1 MCLKQFKD
9 PCLLNFHS
17 INAIVK
23 FRRSWIA
30 FEEIFALLKRYE
42 WVLCIEHIDLIKIKE
57 ALLKVFNFN
66 LECLH
71 IGKGVAKM
79 SYLFCWEDTLL
90 RQCSHRTNIIKKTMR
105 VTNNRKRRNRRF
117 EFTASLTVRFFFITT
132 LFQLLC
138 FTFGL
143 HNIRI
148 ECVLNMH
155 QFNRRIEFN
164 VWPFTFWNITFCS
177 AAVRRFILSDSIFW
191 WSHDDVHP

>member
-1 MCLKQFKD
+1 MTRKANFEFRFCLLEKWSTGMCLKQFKD

-57 ALLKVFNFN
+57 ALLMVFNFN

-71 IGKGVAKM
+71 IGKGVAKI
-79 SYLFCWEDTLL
+79 SYLLCWEDTLL

-117 EFTASLTVRFFFITT
+117 EFTASLTVRFFLLP
-132 LFQLLC
+132 LFPAIM
-138 FTFGL
+138 FHIWF
-143 HNIRI
+143 
-148 ECVLNMH
+148 
-155 QFNRRIEFN
+155 
-164 VWPFTFWNITFCS
+164 
-177 AAVRRFILSDSIFW
+177 A
-191 WSHDDVHP
+191 